1 MEGDLLAPFNY
12 ICEMKGK
19 EVRVM
24 FIKAFNE
31 WLGLTEQQCST
42 IARITQGLH
51 NASLL
56 IDDIEDNST
65 LRRGQPAAHVIYG
78 MPITINCANHV
89 YFLVLQELLSLQN
102 ADATSVY
109 VSEMVNLHQG
119 QGMDIHWRDTCQC
132 PTLDEY
138 EEMVKKKTG
147 GLFRLSVGLMQ
158 AFSENKE
165 DFSPLVNDIAVFF
178 QVLDDYLNL
187 RSEEYHKNK
196 TFAEDLT
203 EGKFSFPIIHA
214 IRSNK
219 NDRRLIG
226 ILQQRPTDSEVKRY
240 AISYM
245 DSLGSLDYT
254 KQYVEDRYQMI
265 VDEITRLGGNET
277 LLKILTH
284 LKNKLEPAAEGA

>member
-1 MEGDLLAPFNY
+1 M
-12 ICEMKGK
+12 
-19 EVRVM
+19 
-24 FIKAFNE
+24 
-31 WLGLTEQQCST
+31 GLTEQQCST

-138 EEMVKKKTG
+138 EEMI
-147 GLFRLSVGLMQ
+147 RSLSEKIPSHWGI
-158 AFSENKE
+158 
-165 DFSPLVNDIAVFF
+165 IARA
-178 QVLDDYLNL
+178 DDVM
-187 RSEEYHKNK
+187 RSEVWER
-196 TFAEDLT
+196 
-203 EGKFSFPIIHA
+203 IRRA
-214 IRSNK
+214 IEEQLRRSVYQGSHTCHG
-219 NDRRLIG
+219 RR
-226 ILQQRPTDSEVKRY
+226 
-240 AISYM
+240 
-245 DSLGSLDYT
+245 
-254 KQYVEDRYQMI
+254 
-265 VDEITRLGGNET
+265 
-277 LLKILTH
+277 
-284 LKNKLEPAAEGA
+284 